1 LTVSDQNDVPDAAR
15 RDGRKK
21 AYARPTLTEY
31 GSVAKLTMTKGT
43 TQSEITANKKQQCL

>member
-1 LTVSDQNDVPDAAR
+1 MSDQNGAADGAPR
-15 RDGRKK
+15 HGRKK

-43 TQSEITANKKQQCL
+43 TQSEAGAPSKKQQCL